1 MAATIPE
8 LSGSFYAGID
18 LAKKEDFSVVA
29 VLRKDEDAFRL
40 VHLNVFP
47 QGTEYVGVI
56 NYLKAL
62 SERLKTVH
70 KFLVDQTGVG
80 EAVLE
85 QAQKTVPNI
94 EGVILTAPSKQEI
107 LGYLKLM
114 MQERRILFPYELDF
128 LQELNIERYELTK
141 VGQIQFSHPSG
152 THDDRFWAFALA
164 VFATKATPFPQL
176 KRSHTQWLETTRAA
190 GTSAAT
196 RMIRAAMSAT
206 ERTTR
211 RIQAAIDKG
220 EPLMVALEDWPHMRH
235 CLHTLAAFYID
246 TGQAVKAQIA
256 LSEVQRLDSKLGFP
270 WRKRKPVE

>member
-8 LSGSFYAGID
+8 LKGSFYAGVD

-70 KFLVDQTGVG
+70 RFLVDQTGVG

-85 QAQKTVPNI
+85 QAQKTVLNV
-94 EGVILTAPSKQEI
+94 EGVVLTAPQKQDI

-114 MQERRILFPYELDF
+114 MQERRVLFPYELDF
-128 LQELNIERYELTK
+128 LQELNVERFELSK
-141 VGQIQFSHPSG
+141 SGQVLFSHPDG
-152 THDDRFWAFALA
+152 THDDRLWAFALA
-164 VFATKATPFPQL
+164 VFAAKTTPFPQL
-176 KRSHTQWLETTRAA
+176 KRSHTTW
-190 GTSAAT
+190 
-196 RMIRAAMSAT
+196 I
-206 ERTTR
+206 ER
-211 RIQAAIDKG
+211 K
-220 EPLMVALEDWPHMRH
+220 
-235 CLHTLAAFYID
+235 
-246 TGQAVKAQIA
+246 
-256 LSEVQRLDSKLGFP
+256 
-270 WRKRKPVE
+270 

>member
-1 MAATIPE
+1 M
-8 LSGSFYAGID
+8 D

-40 VHLNVFP
+40 IHLNVFP

-62 SERLKTVH
+62 SERLKTIH
-70 KFLVDQTGVG
+70 RFLVDQTGVG

-85 QAQKTVPNI
+85 QAKKTVPNI

-128 LQELNIERYELTK
+128 LQALNVERFELTK
-141 VGQIQFSHPSG
+141 AGQIQFSHPNG

-164 VFATKATPFPQL
+164 VFATKTTPFPQL
-176 KRSHTQWLETTRAA
+176 KRSHTTWV
-190 GTSAAT
+190 
-196 RMIRAAMSAT
+196 
-206 ERTTR
+206 
-211 RIQAAIDKG
+211 D
-220 EPLMVALEDWPHMRH
+220 
-235 CLHTLAAFYID
+235 
-246 TGQAVKAQIA
+246 
-256 LSEVQRLDSKLGFP
+256 
-270 WRKRKPVE
+270 RK